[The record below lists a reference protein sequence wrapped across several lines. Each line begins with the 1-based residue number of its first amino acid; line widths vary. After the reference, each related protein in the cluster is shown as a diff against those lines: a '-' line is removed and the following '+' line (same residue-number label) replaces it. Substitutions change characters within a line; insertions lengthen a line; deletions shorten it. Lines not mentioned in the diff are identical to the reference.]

1 MQEYRLTSND
11 NKAAIAFSVAFPER
25 NRPVGGL
32 LVRILEE
39 CEYHDTSK
47 ANAVVKGLDW
57 QGDGNCA
64 AIAEGA
70 EVMEV
75 IAVLEGS
82 EKNLRGGN
90 GIKANPVKGD
100 SLLHMKSSKDGVEFT
115 ITKKF
120 TKTVDP
126 EKPKKGKKGEKV
138 EDAKPKLVTFEVKR
152 TYTISKW
159 EAQAIAQALRS
170 SIQFIVFG

>member
-47 ANAVVKGLDW
+47 ANALVKGLNW

-75 IAVLEGS
+75 IAVLEGAD
-82 EKNLRGGN
+82 KNLRGGN

-100 SLLHMKSSKDGVEFT
+100 SLLQMKSVKDGVEFT
-115 ITKKF
+115 VIKKV
-120 TKTVDP
+120 TQTVTP
-126 EKPKKGKKGEKV
+126 EKPKKGKNS
-138 EDAKPKLVTFEVKR
+138 EDAKPKLVTVEVKR
-152 TYTISKW
+152 TYSISKW

-170 SIQFIVFG
+170 SMQFIVFG

>member
-47 ANAVVKGLDW
+47 ANALVKGLNW

-75 IAVLEGS
+75 ISVLEGAD
-82 EKNLRGGN
+82 KNLRGGN

-100 SLLHMKSSKDGVEFT
+100 SLLQMKSVKDGVEFT
-115 ITKKF
+115 VTKKV
-120 TKTVDP
+120 TQTVTP
-126 EKPKKGKKGEKV
+126 EKPKKGKKA
-138 EDAKPKLVTFEVKR
+138 EDAKPKLVTVEVKR
-152 TYTISKW
+152 TYSISKW

-170 SIQFIVFG
+170 SMQFIVFG

>member
-47 ANAVVKGLDW
+47 ANALVKGLNW

-75 IAVLEGS
+75 IAVLEGAD
-82 EKNLRGGN
+82 KNLRGGN

-100 SLLHMKSSKDGVEFT
+100 SLLQMKSVKDGVEFT
-115 ITKKF
+115 VTKKV
-120 TKTVDP
+120 TQTVTP
-126 EKPKKGKKGEKV
+126 EKPKKGKKA
-138 EDAKPKLVTFEVKR
+138 EDAKPKLVTVEVKR
-152 TYTISKW
+152 TYSISKW

-170 SIQFIVFG
+170 SMQFIVFG

>member
-47 ANAVVKGLDW
+47 ANAFVKGLNW

-75 IAVLEGS
+75 IAVLEGAD
-82 EKNLRGGN
+82 KNLRGGN

-100 SLLHMKSSKDGVEFT
+100 SLLQMKSVKDGVEFT
-115 ITKKF
+115 VTKKV
-120 TKTVDP
+120 TQTVTP
-126 EKPKKGKKGEKV
+126 EKPKNGKKA
-138 EDAKPKLVTFEVKR
+138 EDAKPKLVTVEVKR
-152 TYTISKW
+152 TYSISKW

-170 SIQFIVFG
+170 SMQFIVFG